1 MREKITTTV
10 IILLLVIL
18 GSSTAKSQTLVI
30 WQKDGTTMDVELY
43 TQPQVQ
49 FANDKVYITS
59 SVINLE
65 YDANNILRFT
75 YKGKDTA
82 ISSPKTEA
90 DYTQEGDRLVF
101 HGVLSTNKIALY
113 KVNGIR
119 VPANFIYNG
128 NDAILSL
135 SSIPSGIYVLCVN
148 GKTSK
153 FTKK

>member
-1 MREKITTTV
+1 M
-10 IILLLVIL
+10 LLLAIL
-18 GSSTAKSQTLVI
+18 GSDIVEAQTLVI
-30 WQKDGTTMDVELY
+30 WQKDGTAMDVELY

-65 YDANNILRFT
+65 YDANNVLRFT
-75 YKGKDTA
+75 YKGKDTG
-82 ISSPKTEA
+82 ISFPKTEA

-101 HGVLSTNKIALY
+101 HGVLSTDKIALY

-119 VPANFIYNG
+119 VPASFICNG
-128 NDAILSL
+128 TDAILSL

>member
-1 MREKITTTV
+1 MRKKIITTITM
-10 IILLLVIL
+10 LLTIF
-18 GSSTAKSQTLVI
+18 GCGTANSQTLVV
-30 WQKDGTTMDVELY
+30 WHKDGTTMDVELY

-65 YDANNILRFT
+65 YEANNVLRFT
-75 YKGKDTA
+75 YKGKDTS
-82 ISSPKTEA
+82 ISSPKNET
-90 DYTQEGDRLVF
+90 DYTQEGDKLVF
-101 HGVLSTNKIALY
+101 HGINSTDKMALY
-113 KVNGIR
+113 RVDGIR
-119 VPANFIYNG
+119 VPVNFIYNG

-135 SSIPSGIYVLCVN
+135 SSIPSGIYVLSVN